1 MDTQPDI
8 AQGFID
14 HTVKWALMLP
24 VQIRREVIIS
34 ARDQARLNRQ
44 AQRSE
49 ARDNHFSDPEIWDE
63 IARRIEEEGHT
74 PATQRHIAGWYAM
87 PQGRLYYGEL
97 HDDSNVALAVSNVA
111 GLIGGV
117 FPLLLGSAAARWGL
131 PSAMWLC
138 VAAPVAILTGLPGS
152 DPPKPSVV

>member
-34 ARDQARLNRQ
+34 ARDQARLNRR

-49 ARDNHFSDPEIWDE
+49 ARDNHFGAPEIWDE

-74 PATQRHIAGWYAM
+74 PS
-87 PQGRLYYGEL
+87 P
-97 HDDSNVALAVSNVA
+97 
-111 GLIGGV
+111 
-117 FPLLLGSAAARWGL
+117 
-131 PSAMWLC
+131 
-138 VAAPVAILTGLPGS
+138 
-152 DPPKPSVV
+152 